1 MKNLLVFI
9 LIACSFF
16 MEAQEIRPPQ
26 SVVKQLQKTGRM
38 ILEHPEYRKRDSA
51 NRHFTSLLKD
61 YISTEKGYEDP
72 LKEVNNMLRLR
83 EEDGEFNIY
92 TWQMPDSTFTYRQ
105 FGLVAANTR
114 RGIEVTELTDEKES
128 IQEPDFR
135 VLKADDWYGAIY
147 YEMIPVK
154 KGRTTLYTLLGY
166 VPGEKLNRKVVDVIS
181 VDRRGRPKFGARIFR
196 IEQFMDQTF
205 RKAPMR
211 LILSYSGD
219 YSASVRWNPKE
230 EMVIM
235 DHLVPPDPKLK
246 GVYQMYGPDM
256 SYDGLEWDDDWWH
269 LKQEVKF
276 NSGQNVPIIPPSK
289 PTNLPP
295 SDPKFINKRK
305 EK

>member
-1 MKNLLVFI
+1 MRFFLLIFQFS
-9 LIACSFF
+9 LITQL
-16 MEAQEIRPPQ
+16 MGQEIRPPAE
-26 SVVKQLQKTGRM
+26 VVHELQKAGRM
-38 ILEHPEYRKRDSA
+38 ILEHPEYEKRDSA
-51 NRHFTSLLKD
+51 NRHFTQVLKD
-61 YISTEKGYEDP
+61 YVITEKGYEDP
-72 LKEVNNMLRLR
+72 LKSVNNMLRLR
-83 EEDGEFNIY
+83 EEEGEFNIY

-105 FGLVAANTR
+105 FGIVAADTR
-114 RGIEVTELTDEKES
+114 RGIEVTELKDQKEL
-128 IQEPDFR
+128 IQEPEFR
-135 VLKADDWYGAIY
+135 VLKANDWYGAIY

-154 KGRTTLYTLLGY
+154 KGRTTYYTLLGY
-166 VPGEKLNRKVVDVIS
+166 VPGEKLNRKVVDVVSI
-181 VDRRGRPKFGARIFR
+181 DRRGRPKFGARIFR

-219 YSASVRWNPKE
+219 YSASVRWNVRE
-230 EMVIM
+230 EMIIM

-246 GVYQMYGPDM
+246 GVYQVYGPDM

-269 LKQEVKF
+269 LKQEVRF

-305 EK
+305 N

>member
-1 MKNLLVFI
+1 MRFFLLIFQFS
-9 LIACSFF
+9 LITQL
-16 MEAQEIRPPQ
+16 MGQEIRPPAE
-26 SVVKQLQKTGRM
+26 VVHELQKAGRM
-38 ILEHPEYRKRDSA
+38 ILEHPEYKKRDSA
-51 NRHFTSLLKD
+51 NRHFTQVLKN
-61 YISTEKGYEDP
+61 YVITEKGYADP
-72 LKEVNNMLRLR
+72 LKSVNNMLRLR
-83 EEDGEFNIY
+83 EEEGEFNIY

-105 FGLVAANTR
+105 FGIVAADTR
-114 RGIEVTELTDEKES
+114 RGIEVTELKDQKEL
-128 IQEPDFR
+128 IQEPEFR
-135 VLKADDWYGAIY
+135 VLKANDWYGAIY

-154 KGRTTLYTLLGY
+154 KGRTTYYTLLGY
-166 VPGEKLNRKVVDVIS
+166 VPGEKLNRKVVDVVSI
-181 VDRRGRPKFGARIFR
+181 DRRGRPKFGARIFR

-219 YSASVRWNPKE
+219 YSASVRWNVRE
-230 EMVIM
+230 EMIIM

-246 GVYQMYGPDM
+246 GVYQVYGPDM

-269 LKQEVKF
+269 LKQEVRF

-305 EK
+305 N